1 MFGLE
6 ILDVVI
12 GLTFVF
18 LLLSL
23 LASAINE
30 YISAVLNLRGKEL
43 ARGMGRLLDDL
54 DEQHSLQNALDGVS
68 TRVTTATS
76 SLTEQ
81 LYNHR
86 LIRPYAT
93 RKGWFGRFMGWVR
106 GEKPKPRLPSYIPA
120 RTFALTLLDLLGID
134 KKEADLAAL
143 FPVPEGKTL
152 AQAAAEAESAA
163 RAAADY
169 AAALA
174 KSEAGDKGK
183 AATAALQRARGEKA
197 AADTASSQ
205 AAADATAARSRAAQ
219 PGATPQ
225 DEEAAVKAEARAA
238 EAAERAKAAGTAVA
252 AATAATAEGAAK
264 AAADARLHATRGRLA
279 QVLAIL
285 KQQSTLDLTE
295 QLKALGPVPNA
306 NMLPDALQVQVA
318 GVIAGTQTQ
327 LQKLHDGVEVWFNN
341 SMDRVSG
348 AYKRN
353 VQGWLFFIGLAIA
366 SCSNADT
373 IDMWRRLAE
382 NDKVREAMAA
392 RAIASVTT
400 LDSVVQRAGTDTI
413 TTPSPPAGSSSPAD
427 GVTGQTDGAV
437 GQAGDGATRADFA
450 QFSAQFRSAGQ
461 GSGDSTQPR
470 GGAGQPGSDSA
481 QIGAGQT
488 PTPPDTMVNKKP
500 PLTPADSALARV
512 EAARARY
519 QTARARLDSMEL
531 KLGWTRANLVAIG
544 VLDTLKAKEDSLL
557 RIANVRNPQDA
568 AAVAEAGKSQWW
580 YGVTLPPTR
589 PGAFFGKLLG
599 LLLTAIAISLG
610 APFWFDLLNKVIS
623 IRAAGRSPAERPKS
637 PEGGPKRLAE
647 HTPM

>member
-23 LASAINE
+23 LATAINE

-43 ARGMGRLLDDL
+43 ARGLGRLLDDL
-54 DEQHSLQNALDGVS
+54 DEHNALQNAFDGVS

-93 RKGWFGRFMGWVR
+93 RKGWFGRFVGWVR
-106 GEKPKPRLPSYIPA
+106 DERSKPRLPSYIPA
-120 RTFALTLLDLLGID
+120 RTFALALLDLLGID
-134 KKEADLAAL
+134 KKEADLAGL
-143 FPVPEGKTL
+143 FPVPQGKTL
-152 AQAAAEAESAA
+152 AQAVAEAETAA
-163 RAAADY
+163 REAGSY

-174 KSEAGDKGK
+174 RYEAGDKGAEAAKAHTRARDEKTAAESARDKADADAK
-183 AATAALQRARGEKA
+183 AARTLAG
-197 AADTASSQ
+197 
-205 AAADATAARSRAAQ
+205 Q
-219 PGATPQ
+219 PGATA
-225 DEEAAVKAEARAA
+225 EHAEAAVKAEALAA
-238 EAAERAKAAGTAVA
+238 EAAEHAKTAGTVAGAARA
-252 AATAATAEGAAK
+252 AAR
-264 AAADARLHATRGRLA
+264 ARLHATQGRLA

-285 KQQSTLDLTE
+285 KQQSTLDLSE
-295 QLKALGPVPNA
+295 QLQALGGVPNA
-306 NMLPDALQVQVA
+306 NKLPDALQVQVA

-373 IDMWRRLAE
+373 IDMWRRLSE

-392 RAIASVTT
+392 RAIASVAT
-400 LDSVVQRAGTDTI
+400 LDSVVQRGGTDTT
-413 TTPSPPAGSSSPAD
+413 TTPSPPAGSSSPTD
-427 GVTGQTDGAV
+427 TVTGRTDGAV
-437 GQAGDGATRADFA
+437 GQAGDGATRTDFA
-450 QFSAQFRSAGQ
+450 QFSVQFRSAGQ
-461 GSGDSTQPR
+461 TRGDSAQTPGDSARQG
-470 GGAGQPGSDSA
+470 GGAGQPGGDSGQA
-481 QIGAGQT
+481 GTGQT
-488 PTPPDTMVNKKP
+488 PTPQDSQVIPKP
-500 PLTPADSALARV
+500 PLTPADSARDRV
-512 EAARARY
+512 EAARVRY
-519 QTARARLDSMEL
+519 QAARARLDSMEL
-531 KLGWTRANLVAIG
+531 KLGWTRENLVAIG
-544 VLDTLKAKEDSLL
+544 VLDTLKARQDSTQ
-557 RIANVRNPQDA
+557 RADNVRNNQDA
-568 AAVAEAGKSQWW
+568 AVVAEASKRQWW
-580 YGVTLPPTR
+580 YGVTFPPTR
-589 PGAFFGKLLG
+589 PGAFFAKVLG

-623 IRAAGRSPAERPKS
+623 IRAAGRSPAEKPKS